1 MLIFPDLAQHYL
13 VKSNV
18 TAIRRLRK
26 TDNNRVARAT
36 GATIVNDVRTLQES
50 DVGTKCGLFEISKI
64 GDEYFTFLTECKDP
78 HACTILLRGPSK
90 DILNEI
96 ERNLH
101 DAMGVARNV
110 VFHPRLCPGGGATE
124 MAIAVGLERR
134 GKAVEGV
141 AQWPYRAVAE
151 AMEVIP
157 RTLIQNSGSSPIR
170 VLTELRAKHA
180 DGAGSSWGVDGD
192 TGKIADMKVY
202 GVWEPMAIK
211 LQSVKTAVESAC
223 LLLRVDDIC
232 AATRAKSSGGGADD

>member
-1 MLIFPDLAQHYL
+1 
-13 VKSNV
+13 V

-124 MAIAVGLERR
+124 MAVAVGLERR
-134 GKAVEGV
+134 GKGIEGV

-180 DGAGSSWGVDGD
+180 GGGSSWGVDGD
-192 TGKIADMKVY
+192 TGKIADMTEY

-232 AATRAKSSGGGADD
+232 AAKKAKTTGGGTGAE